1 MNRSPLCLF
10 CLFLL
15 ALGCSKGNSS
25 TGGPSISV
33 KDYTN
38 AVPNGGTF
46 QADLTFSQSGGNISG
61 DSLVIIRRRYNQV
74 PVPAGE
80 ERDTFGT
87 RLPSTPSA
95 SKANFNAQLA
105 WEDIE
110 YGIDGE
116 NDTCDFR
123 FVLIDQNSKPSDTAT
138 TGIVI
143 ILQ

>member
-1 MNRSPLCLF
+1 MKSRSLYLF

-15 ALGCSKGNSS
+15 ALGCSKSNSS

-33 KDYTN
+33 KSFTN
-38 AVPNGGTF
+38 AVPNGGVF
-46 QADLTFSQSGGNISG
+46 QATLSFSQANGNISN
-61 DSLVIIRRRYNQV
+61 DSLVIIRRRYNQT
-74 PVPAGE
+74 PVPAGQ

-87 RLPSTPSA
+87 RLPVTTSA
-95 SKANFNAQLA
+95 SKADFDATLF

-123 FVLIDQNSKPSDTAT
+123 FVLIDQNSNHSDTAA